1 VTPLSGF
8 WGAKNMAQPGRRGS
22 PTSPISRHGGS
33 GRGPIG
39 VDVFVAG
46 PRARAPLQRAYP
58 FNMMLLSGQS
68 HNSIARQ
75 VGRAQS
81 TVSELARRE
90 GIAPVNQAPLSA
102 IERRKE
108 FTLEARLEATGELMS
123 KVLEIAATAK
133 SGREIKE
140 CSVAWGVLCDKRAI
154 MEGLPSSR
162 TESRTTP
169 GPGSFDLAA
178 EFAKLDRAMEEEQE
192 RLEQERQE
200 MLRHQEF
207 REE

>member
-1 VTPLSGF
+1 MSKPL
-8 WGAKNMAQPGRRGS
+8 
-22 PTSPISRHGGS
+22 TEEEISR
-33 GRGPIG
+33 IK
-39 VDVFVAG
+39 A
-46 PRARAPLQRAYP
+46 
-58 FNMMLLSGQS
+58 MLLGGQS

-154 MEGLPSSR
+154 MEGLPSTR
-162 TESRTTP
+162 TETRTAP
-169 GPGSFDLAA
+169 GPGTLNLEE
-178 EFAKLDRAMEEEQE
+178 EFRRIDEELEEEHRLEQE
-192 RLEQERQE
+192 RLEQ
-200 MLRHQEF
+200 MRHQEF
-207 REE
+207 SEE

>member
-1 VTPLSGF
+1 MSNPLTEEEITRI
-8 WGAKNMAQPGRRGS
+8 K
-22 PTSPISRHGGS
+22 T
-33 GRGPIG
+33 
-39 VDVFVAG
+39 
-46 PRARAPLQRAYP
+46 
-58 FNMMLLSGQS
+58 MLLSGQS

-162 TESRTTP
+162 TETRTAPDP
-169 GPGSFDLAA
+169 GIINL
-178 EFAKLDRAMEEEQE
+178 EEEFRRIDERLFEEQRQEEE

-200 MLRHQEF
+200 QTRHQEF
-207 REE
+207 SEE

>member
-1 VTPLSGF
+1 MSNPL
-8 WGAKNMAQPGRRGS
+8 
-22 PTSPISRHGGS
+22 TEEEISR
-33 GRGPIG
+33 IK
-39 VDVFVAG
+39 A
-46 PRARAPLQRAYP
+46 
-58 FNMMLLSGQS
+58 MLLGGQS

-154 MEGLPSSR
+154 MEGLPSTR
-162 TESRTTP
+162 TETRTAP
-169 GPGSFDLAA
+169 GPGTLNLEE
-178 EFAKLDRAMEEEQE
+178 EFRRIDEELEEEHRLEQE
-192 RLEQERQE
+192 RLEQ
-200 MLRHQEF
+200 MRHQEF
-207 REE
+207 SEE